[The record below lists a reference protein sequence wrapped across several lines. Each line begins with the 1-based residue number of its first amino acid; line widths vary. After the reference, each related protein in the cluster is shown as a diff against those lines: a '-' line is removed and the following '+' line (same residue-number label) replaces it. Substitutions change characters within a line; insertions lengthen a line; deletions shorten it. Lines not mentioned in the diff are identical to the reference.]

1 MSPGETAPPHRH
13 RLRSITAVLDSY
25 RRGMSPPGILA
36 TRLARGA
43 VVRLRHRCPR
53 VKRDRGMRPNS
64 PAGWCRLRR
73 PPDPAADESSRP
85 IALDRDPGQPPA
97 TRPRTVAGWG
107 RAFGAC
113 CFAGK
118 LRSPAPPLG
127 RQPHPAQPGG
137 GDPYAS
143 PYASPYARRWRT
155 PSIPRSPASLQLSSL
170 RGSGASA
177 RQGALRAVDS
187 FRRSRSWRTC
197 GPRRLRRQS
206 KPALAATQGGT
217 GGQRGTH
224 HGLLPGGPVVGE

>member
-1 MSPGETAPPHRH
+1 MPPGETAPPASPPSA
-13 RLRSITAVLDSY
+13 LITAVLDSY

-43 VVRLRHRCPR
+43 VVQLRHRCPR
-53 VKRDRGMRPNS
+53 VKRDGT
-64 PAGWCRLRR
+64 AGLVGCWIRR
-73 PPDPAADESSRP
+73 PPKATPSSRRVRP
-85 IALDRDPGQPPA
+85 HASIALDRDPGQPPA

-143 PYASPYARRWRT
+143 PYASPYAGRWRT